1 MKILEDVKEMLEDE
15 LKEIKKKGTRTP
27 AEYEFIKT
35 AVETIGK
42 IDDIC
47 EKDWEDEG
55 YSGRT
60 YPHMNMRYNGRYS
73 GRHDMMPMD
82 MNWDGYSGGRY
93 YGNNMPMDY
102 YDPHYSGRR
111 YSGHAEASDRIVREM
126 RRLLDKPMSERER
139 EVIMG
144 AIDDLSR

>member
-47 EKDWEDEG
+47 EKDWEEE
-55 YSGRT
+55 
-60 YPHMNMRYNGRYS
+60 
-73 GRHDMMPMD
+73 
-82 MNWDGYSGGRY
+82 GYSGGRY
-93 YGNNMPMDY
+93 YGHNMPMDY
-102 YDPHYSGRR
+102 YDHRH

-139 EVIMG
+139 KVVMG
-144 AIDDLSR
+144 AIDDLTR